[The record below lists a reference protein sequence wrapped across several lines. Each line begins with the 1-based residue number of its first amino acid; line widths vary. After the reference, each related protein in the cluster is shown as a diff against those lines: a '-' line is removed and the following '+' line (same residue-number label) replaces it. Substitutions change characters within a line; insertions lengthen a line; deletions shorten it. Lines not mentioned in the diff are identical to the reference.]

1 MKATA
6 LYKDLADFRKYADG
20 LEADTSFT
28 QISASIRSAGRDV
41 INIITAEVFASVAS
55 LEDESEGKELLKTAV
70 ACGALYRYQIFASVK
85 KNNTESKLYK
95 YQHEE
100 IKEHHICAYWLA
112 MDELLDWL
120 DLNPDTGGYS
130 QTGIYLERESL
141 PVRNAKEFNYYYGI
155 DNSSYFFSKVQF
167 LMRTVWKN
175 ILKPMLPE
183 KWKESGQLSDLVKR
197 VLCYNVIAE
206 AVMKFDVTELP
217 RSIRYDFNHE
227 YTKGTLMQE
236 RAKLYAD
243 IMADV
248 NDWKDNISS
257 IVKAN
262 TGMSNMQHNQNNES
276 DKFYFT

>member
-41 INIITAEVFASVAS
+41 INIITAEVFTSVAS

-130 QTGIYLERESL
+130 QTEIYLERESL

-206 AVMKFDVTELP
+206 AVMKFDATELP

-236 RAKLYAD
+236 REKLYAD

-262 TGMSNMQHNQNNES
+262 IGMSNMQHNPNNES